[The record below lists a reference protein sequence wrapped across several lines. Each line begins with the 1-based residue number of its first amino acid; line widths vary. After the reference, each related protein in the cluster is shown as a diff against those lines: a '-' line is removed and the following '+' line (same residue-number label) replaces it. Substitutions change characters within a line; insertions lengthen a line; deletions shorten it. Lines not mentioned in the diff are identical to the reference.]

1 MRPAFVL
8 CYPELGKT
16 IDVSLVPRQIVHP
29 DEVGLGQNVGI
40 PAHLLAEKVMLS
52 MGFSQAVVDD
62 TVEGMKAA
70 ASTPVSAPVPAL
82 QQRGAQSVAASSE
95 SGDEAGQ

>member
-1 MRPAFVL
+1 
-8 CYPELGKT
+8 
-16 IDVSLVPRQIVHP
+16 
-29 DEVGLGQNVGI
+29 
-40 PAHLLAEKVMLS
+40 